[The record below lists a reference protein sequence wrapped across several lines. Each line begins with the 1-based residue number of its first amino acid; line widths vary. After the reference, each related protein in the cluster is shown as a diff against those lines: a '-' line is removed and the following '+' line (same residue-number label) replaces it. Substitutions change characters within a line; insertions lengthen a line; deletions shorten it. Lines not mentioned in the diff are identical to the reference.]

1 MLLIEHLKRTGLTTP
16 AARLMMRSGQ
26 VFYRGLPT
34 ADGARTVTPD
44 EVELRPNGPR
54 IHIGKAPVLLL
65 RDRHIMVAFKPAGL
79 LSVTASGRQEI
90 SMLASMHRRFG
101 TVLPINVLPEAV
113 AGVMLL
119 ALTRPLQEA
128 LKAQTMDVRYQ
139 AIVDGVL
146 ETRQDDL
153 RCLETIG
160 TRSSLIEADGTRAL
174 DAIRAG
180 LAEQDHPVLGDRK
193 HAPGRIARAHPSP
206 AIFGSTLGFRHPYTD
221 APIRF
226 ELPLPDDLERLRRKL
241 AR

>member
-1 MLLIEHLKRTGLTTP
+1 MLLIEHLKSTGLTTP

-34 ADGARTVTPD
+34 ADGSRAVDPA
-44 EVELRPNGPR
+44 EVELRPRGPR

-101 TVLPINVLPEAV
+101 TVLPINVLPEEV
-113 AGVMLL
+113 AGVMVL

-128 LKAQTMDVRYQ
+128 LKAQTLDIRYQ
-139 AIVDGVL
+139 AIVDGVF
-146 ETRQDDL
+146 EAERDDL
-153 RCLETIG
+153 RCLQTVG
-160 TRSSLIEADGTRAL
+160 TRNSIVEADGPRSL
-174 DAIRAG
+174 DAIREG
-180 LAEQDHPVLGDRK
+180 LAELDHPVLGDRR
-193 HAPGRIARAHPSP
+193 HAPGRIAGAHPFP
-206 AIFGSTLGFRHPYTD
+206 AIFGSVLGFRHPYTD
-221 APIRF
+221 APVRF
-226 ELPLPDDLERLRRKL
+226 DLPLPDDLERLRRKL